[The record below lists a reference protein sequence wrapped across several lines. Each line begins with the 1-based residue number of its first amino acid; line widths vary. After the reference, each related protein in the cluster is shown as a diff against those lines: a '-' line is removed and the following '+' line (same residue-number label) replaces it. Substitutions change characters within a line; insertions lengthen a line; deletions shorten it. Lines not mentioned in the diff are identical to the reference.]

1 MIRMDAVFS
10 TKVKGLQSAP
20 ARLSPPVPAHRA
32 RSCSIRS
39 PRYVSHTIERAA
51 LGTETDS
58 PAHSYNV
65 RARATLILAGF
76 FLAACASS
84 AADDAAVAGE
94 TVVTE
99 FNAPVAQSTGHYG
112 YGKDASPAEVAG
124 WDIDIRPDG
133 LGLPPGSAT
142 PEDGEMMYE
151 DKCALCHGSFGEGV
165 GRYPVLAG
173 GEGTLTEP
181 RPEKTV
187 GSFWPYASTLWDY
200 INRAMPFAEPESLSD
215 EEVYA
220 ITAYVLYLNDLVDYE
235 FELNQDNL
243 AAIEMPN
250 KDGFFFDDRPD
261 VLNELCMSNC
271 KDPATITITSEPTLT
286 DEPEPEAAS
295 TAVVEMSPGESTYQ
309 QACAMCHAAG
319 VADAPI
325 LGEQAAWAERIALGR
340 DALISSSINGK
351 GFMPPKG
358 GQTQLSDD
366 DVTAAVDFMIE
377 RTAN

>member
-1 MIRMDAVFS
+1 
-10 TKVKGLQSAP
+10 
-20 ARLSPPVPAHRA
+20 
-32 RSCSIRS
+32 
-39 PRYVSHTIERAA
+39 
-51 LGTETDS
+51 
-58 PAHSYNV
+58 
-65 RARATLILAGF
+65 
-76 FLAACASS
+76 
-84 AADDAAVAGE
+84 
-94 TVVTE
+94 
-99 FNAPVAQSTGHYG
+99 
-112 YGKDASPAEVAG
+112 
-124 WDIDIRPDG
+124 
-133 LGLPPGSAT
+133 
-142 PEDGEMMYE
+142 
-151 DKCALCHGSFGEGV
+151 
-165 GRYPVLAG
+165 
-173 GEGTLTEP
+173 
-181 RPEKTV
+181 
-187 GSFWPYASTLWDY
+187 
-200 INRAMPFAEPESLSD
+200 
-215 EEVYA
+215 VYA

-340 DALISSSINGK
+340 DVLISSSINGK

-377 RTAN
+377 RAAN

>member
-1 MIRMDAVFS
+1 MS
-10 TKVKGLQSAP
+10 
-20 ARLSPPVPAHRA
+20 RLAK
-32 RSCSIRS
+32 
-39 PRYVSHTIERAA
+39 
-51 LGTETDS
+51 
-58 PAHSYNV
+58 
-65 RARATLILAGF
+65 ATLILAAF
-76 FLAACASS
+76 LLAACASK
-84 AADDAAVAGE
+84 AAGDATVAGDI
-94 TVVTE
+94 VITE
-99 FNAPVAQSTGHYG
+99 FNAPVAKPLGHFG
-112 YGKDASPAEVAG
+112 YGKDASIEEIAG

-133 LGLPPGSAT
+133 LGLPPGGAT
-142 PEDGEMMYE
+142 PEDGEMLYE

-187 GSFWPYASTLWDY
+187 GSYWPYASTLWDY
-200 INRAMPFAEPESLSD
+200 IHRAMPFAEPESLGD

-235 FELNQDNL
+235 FELNQDSL
-243 AAIEMPN
+243 ASIEMPN

-261 VLNELCMSNC
+261 TANEFCMSNC

-286 DEPEPEAAS
+286 DEPAAEVAS
-295 TAVVEMSPGESTYQ
+295 APVVEMSRGESTYQ

-325 LGEQAAWAERIALGR
+325 IGEQGAWAERIAEGR
-340 DALISSSINGK
+340 DVLISSSINGK

-358 GQTQLSDD
+358 GQTQLSDE
-366 DVTAAVDFMIE
+366 DVIAAVDFMID
-377 RTAN
+377 RAVN

>member
-1 MIRMDAVFS
+1 MSRLA
-10 TKVKGLQSAP
+10 KV
-20 ARLSPPVPAHRA
+20 
-32 RSCSIRS
+32 
-39 PRYVSHTIERAA
+39 
-51 LGTETDS
+51 
-58 PAHSYNV
+58 
-65 RARATLILAGF
+65 TLILAGF
-76 FLAACASS
+76 FLVACASK

-200 INRAMPFAEPESLSD
+200 IHRAMPFAEPESLSD

-235 FELNQDNL
+235 FELNQDSL
-243 AAIEMPN
+243 ATIEMPN

-261 VLNELCMSNC
+261 TANELCMSNC

-286 DEPEPEAAS
+286 DEPEPDAAS
-295 TAVVEMSPGESTYQ
+295 TAAVEMSPGESTYQ

-340 DALISSSINGK
+340 DVLISSSINGK

-377 RTAN
+377 RAAN